1 MIFYLN
7 AIIASCNGRELK
19 LTQTEVNFFGWKG
32 AVILIGIILYFFVDT
47 KLLKKKEKE
56 LLLLLIFY
64 PRFSFHPDRD

>member
-7 AIIASCNGRELK
+7 AIIASCNGGELK

-64 PRFSFHPDRD
+64 ARFSFHPDRD